1 MPNRMST
8 PTPNAANARL
18 LGLVRE
24 TVLAPLQDAF
34 ADVADGLREP
44 MLERADQLGL
54 GRGLFL
60 EGLFALRQQRE
71 AMLNGYRAHLV
82 RAWQALESGAPPSA
96 QLAFDAEAS
105 LGLVLHD
112 YLVV

>member
-54 GRGLFL
+54 GRGPFL

-71 AMLNGYRAHLV
+71 TMLNG
-82 RAWQALESGAPPSA
+82 
-96 QLAFDAEAS
+96 
-105 LGLVLHD
+105 
-112 YLVV
+112 

>member
-44 MLERADQLGL
+44 ML
-54 GRGLFL
+54 
-60 EGLFALRQQRE
+60 
-71 AMLNGYRAHLV
+71 
-82 RAWQALESGAPPSA
+82 
-96 QLAFDAEAS
+96 
-105 LGLVLHD
+105 
-112 YLVV
+112 